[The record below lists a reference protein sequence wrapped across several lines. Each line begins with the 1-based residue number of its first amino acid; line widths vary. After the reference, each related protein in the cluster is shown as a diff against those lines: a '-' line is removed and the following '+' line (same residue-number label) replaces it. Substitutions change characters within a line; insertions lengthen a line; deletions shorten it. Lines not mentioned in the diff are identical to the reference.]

1 MNCNINTSVRNK
13 TLRFFKQ
20 GTEWYADVPNHTLAQ
35 NRMVAGAD
43 TLLESMAHGGR
54 EVCVCMSADVEDPD
68 AYRIKMKR
76 IEHDPWGATYLAQ
89 LRGCALP
96 RPALRFFPSTQ
107 PSCLLI
113 SPNNIRPVFLL
124 LMAKSGE
131 TPHFVFV

>member
-96 RPALRFFPSTQ
+96 RPAWLCNVTHD
-107 PSCLLI
+107 
-113 SPNNIRPVFLL
+113 VFG
-124 LMAKSGE
+124 GE
-131 TPHFVFV
+131 HPKVIYIHSIAA